1 MQSDGNRLCCPQ
13 IWRNKKE
20 GKGAPPEARWSV
32 TAMICG
38 AWLPC
43 ALILSVLGWYT
54 EEVASKEFHPFTP
67 FSLHW
72 PFLSVLTSHLRYFS
86 LGNVS
91 GANQAS
97 FANPC
102 KPNKKVSKNSE
113 NNHERASQL
122 TSSIY
127 KILWSNSSY
136 FKSYKKDKFSDNNN
150 GSNASQICLFCNF

>member
-38 AWLPC
+38 AWLPS

-97 FANPC
+97 FANPS
-102 KPNKKVSKNSE
+102 KPNKKS
-113 NNHERASQL
+113 
-122 TSSIY
+122 
-127 KILWSNSSY
+127 
-136 FKSYKKDKFSDNNN
+136 FKKSGKN
-150 GSNASQICLFCNF
+150 GSHPLFLEKGRFIPVSAWGLHTTNLCYNLEKSASKELDMRN